1 MKKKCRTIL
10 PLIVLSLTSCLHVCL
25 VVAGKY
31 TFNLNKEYI
40 ASDGFCYE
48 RDFDSANQRY
58 TLNFHKDDPRESS
71 VESVGVPIINYK
83 RMSIYYKGD
92 ETTLLDYSK
101 GIELEGL
108 RFLHKDRTEF
118 NEEYARS
125 DKDTVYFSFSEC
137 SEENRK
143 RFMDSTQI
151 LFWFDINKVHFG
163 YGKEREDSCEW
174 VPFWKLM

>member
-10 PLIVLSLTSCLHVCL
+10 PLIVLSLTSCLHVCP
-25 VVAGKY
+25 VVVGKY

-92 ETTLLDYSK
+92 ETILDYC
-101 GIELEGL
+101 EL
-108 RFLHKDRTEF
+108 
-118 NEEYARS
+118 
-125 DKDTVYFSFSEC
+125 
-137 SEENRK
+137 
-143 RFMDSTQI
+143 
-151 LFWFDINKVHFG
+151 
-163 YGKEREDSCEW
+163 
-174 VPFWKLM
+174 